1 MSITCFGKIEDFSCC
16 MWILLNFVTEE
27 TQDEAKSTFS
37 LMSLHSKR
45 TTVSCEPMIQNEF
58 FDKLLNVSNWV
69 LFGLYV
75 VPTPS
80 QWQFQRSI
88 QHRSGFSESPLRRRP
103 SKLASGSDHNSV
115 TELTQNEENSCFSL
129 IFPCIQKN
137 KKYPSTNDL
146 YKTSFLTTFLK

>member
-115 TELTQNEENSCFSL
+115 TELTQDEAKSRSFMIS
-129 IFPCIQKN
+129 PCTQNNN
-137 KKYPSTNDL
+137 KHLSSDDTKW
-146 YKTSFLTTFLK
+146 